1 MLLKYLIIHLKCFHD
16 ILSDLGV
23 NKLLYL
29 LIAIV
34 NSLLEKRFHNECC
47 LDRRFS
53 NKELLTY
60 WLCTKLNIR

>member
-1 MLLKYLIIHLKCFHD
+1 MLLKYLTIHLKCFHD

-23 NKLLYL
+23 NKLLYY
-29 LIAIV
+29 
-34 NSLLEKRFHNECC
+34 ECC